1 MTTRFSI
8 LVLVFFALVW
18 ALAFPLGHLMTRVF
32 AGTNTLGRKV
42 GGPLE
47 RAVYRWAGV
56 DETVEHTWKEYA
68 AGVLAFSVVTQLV
81 TYAILRLQDKLPLN
95 PAKLS
100 AVAPWLSFNTAVSF
114 TTNTNWQSYA
124 GETTMSVFSQAVALT
139 SHNFFSAGVGICVA
153 IAVVRGIARKET
165 TTLGNFWVDLVRVH
179 LYVLVPI
186 CIVYALF
193 LVSQG
198 VVQNLGAPMTWTTLD
213 GATQTIFPGPVAS
226 QEAIKMFGTNGGGFF
241 NANSAHPFENP
252 TPLSNFAQMVSIFA
266 IPAALCVTL
275 GDMVE
280 SPAHGRAV
288 LLAMT
293 ILSVGAVLTLGHF
306 EMRGNPTL
314 TSLGADPIASTV
326 QPGGNMEG
334 KEVRF
339 GIPDSSL
346 FAVVTTDAS
355 CGAINTQHDSLM
367 PLAGMVTVLNI
378 QLGEIVFGG
387 VGSGLYGMLVFVIL
401 AVFLCG
407 LMIGR
412 TPEYLGKKI
421 DSRDIRFASFY
432 ILIPAVLVLG
442 LTSILLSTEAGRA
455 GIANTS
461 AVDIP
466 GTTWKPHP
474 HGLSEVLY
482 AVSSA
487 VGNNGSA
494 FGGYTAYSDAHPII
508 DSLVLGIAM
517 LLGRFLPIVSVLAIA
532 GNLAKKKRVAA
543 GPSSFPVQGP
553 LFVALLVGT
562 ILLVGALT
570 FFPILSFGPIV
581 EHLQAVR

>member
-1 MTTRFSI
+1 M
-8 LVLVFFALVW
+8 
-18 ALAFPLGHLMTRVF
+18 H
-32 AGTNTLGRKV
+32 
-42 GGPLE
+42 
-47 RAVYRWAGV
+47 
-56 DETVEHTWKEYA
+56 
-68 AGVLAFSVVTQLV
+68 
-81 TYAILRLQDKLPLN
+81 
-95 PAKLS
+95 
-100 AVAPWLSFNTAVSF
+100 
-114 TTNTNWQSYA
+114 
-124 GETTMSVFSQAVALT
+124 
-139 SHNFFSAGVGICVA
+139 
-153 IAVVRGIARKET
+153 
-165 TTLGNFWVDLVRVH
+165 
-179 LYVLVPI
+179 
-186 CIVYALF
+186 
-193 LVSQG
+193 
-198 VVQNLGAPMTWTTLD
+198 WTTID
-213 GATQTIFPGPVAS
+213 GATQSIVPGPVAS
-226 QEAIKMFGTNGGGFF
+226 QEAIKMLGTNGGGYF

-252 TPLSNFAQMVSIFA
+252 TPLSNLVQMVSIFA

-275 GDMVE
+275 GDLVD

-306 EMRGNPTL
+306 EQRGNPLL
-314 TSLGADPIASTV
+314 TALGTDPIASVT

-334 KEVRF
+334 KETRF

-367 PLAGMVTVLNI
+367 PLSGLVTILNI

-442 LTSILLSTEAGRA
+442 LTSIALMTEAGRA
-455 GIANTS
+455 AIANTS
-461 AVDIP
+461 PDDVP

-494 FGGYTAYSDAHPII
+494 FGGLTAYSDPHPVFY
-508 DSLVLGIAM
+508 SVLLSVGM
-517 LLGRFLPIVSVLAIA
+517 LFGRFLPLVAVLAIA

-543 GPSSFPVQGP
+543 GPSSFPVHGP